1 VVDGGGT
8 GGGRVGAGRPHSP
21 VVEAQRWR
29 RFFRLAEQQEIKDP
43 GKARTRLRT
52 TGKAAGG
59 PSLKGQEQ
67 GRYEGISRIGRRRGW
82 RRTTGQTASGRRRTI
97 GHTTS
102 GAAARWFTVAWW
114 FRFLAATDVKNLM
127 DRRIRAYR
135 NKRERFSQEKMI
147 Y

>member
-1 VVDGGGT
+1 VVDVGGT

-29 RFFRLAEQQEIKDP
+29 RFFRLAKQQEIKDP

-82 RRTTGQTASGRRRTI
+82 RRTTGQTASG
-97 GHTTS
+97 
-102 GAAARWFTVAWW
+102 AAAHHRTYDIGGGGAV
-114 FRFLAATDVKNLM
+114 VYGGM
-127 DRRIRAYR
+127 VV
-135 NKRERFSQEKMI
+135 
-147 Y
+147 